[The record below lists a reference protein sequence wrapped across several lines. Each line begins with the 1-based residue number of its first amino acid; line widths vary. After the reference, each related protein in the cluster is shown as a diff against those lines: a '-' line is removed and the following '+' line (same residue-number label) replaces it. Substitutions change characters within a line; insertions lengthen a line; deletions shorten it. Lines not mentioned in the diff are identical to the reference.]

1 VNYADSS
8 SGLENVMT
16 KAPFEVGD
24 RIDQN
29 ELATWVYT
37 GLSGKPGVDKHA
49 VRRFKKG
56 MWVLE
61 VRAHVRPEKPSRVV
75 AIRSADED
83 ELFWSET
90 RDRLMR
96 HKRRK

>member
-1 VNYADSS
+1 
-8 SGLENVMT
+8 MT
-16 KAPFEVGD
+16 KAPYEVGD

-29 ELATWVYT
+29 ALISWDYT
-37 GLSGKPGVDKHA
+37 GVSGKPGIDENA
-49 VRRFKKG
+49 VQRFTKG

-61 VRAHVRPEKPSRVV
+61 VHDCNRPDSPCKVV
-75 AIRSADED
+75 SIRSSDAD

-96 HKRRK
+96 HKTRQ